1 MLSAHFWIF
10 IARTRKWTLLLA
22 AIFVISTILLLLFF
36 PTKAK
41 TITQQ
46 WDSIQVW
53 LGALTL
59 FVACSVW
66 LSEAQQEWRNNLPK
80 RLSVDFKLVSNVQK
94 NGEQVENQNN
104 RIIMRC
110 NRARL
115 IGEGDIRAL
124 AQQIGRQM
132 VNNFHNCQSR
142 ENSKSK
148 SKQHSDLDMIPMLD
162 EVSEKIDFKRKEKH
176 YKVTVKLTSMPECL
190 YAIPENK
197 ILFWEDDFTMLP
209 QLKNYKNENS

>member
-1 MLSAHFWIF
+1 MFSAHFWIF

-22 AIFVISTILLLLFF
+22 ALFVIGTILLLLFF
-36 PTKAK
+36 PAKAK

-46 WDSIQVW
+46 WDNIQVW

-80 RLSVDFKLVSNVQK
+80 RLSIDFKLVSGVQED
-94 NGEQVENQNN
+94 GEQVEEQND
-104 RIIMRC
+104 RTLMRC
-110 NRARL
+110 NRAKL

-132 VNNFHNCQSR
+132 VNNYHGGQ
-142 ENSKSK
+142 SK
-148 SKQHSDLDMIPMLD
+148 SKQHTDLNMIPMLD

-176 YKVTVKLTSMPECL
+176 YKVTVKLTSVPDCL
-190 YAIPENK
+190 SAIPKDK

-209 QLKNYKNENS
+209 QLKIYKNENS